1 MMPMPLPQDF
11 IDTLLARNDIE
22 SVVSG
27 YVNLRRSGRNL
38 MGLCPF
44 HGEKT
49 PSFVLY
55 PESNSFYCFG
65 CGAGGD
71 TITFVRKI
79 ENLDYMEAIRFL
91 AQRAGMEVPVQ
102 NSREEGLARARLR
115 LYEANREAARFFHRC
130 LYTPAGAG
138 ALEYLRQ
145 RRLEEK
151 TITHFGLGYA
161 PDDWQGL
168 CRHLMGK
175 GFSGEE
181 LVQANLASRSS
192 KGRVYDRFRNRVMF
206 PIIDLRGNVTAF
218 GGRVLGEGEPK
229 YLNTSDTLVFNKG
242 DGLFAMNFAK
252 NVGSGYFILSEGYM
266 DVIAMH
272 QAGFPTAIAT
282 LGTALTQNQATLIS
296 RYVKE
301 VVLCYDAD
309 NAGQKA
315 TARAIPILKKAGLQ
329 VRVLTIPGAKDPD
342 EFIKLR
348 GPERFKMLLESS
360 GDDVEYRLSK
370 LREKYNL
377 NRPDG
382 KVSFLNEAVE
392 LLASLE
398 NPIEQD
404 VFAGRLG
411 AELSVEKA
419 TLLHQVEQK
428 KRRMGRDAQRA
439 ETRRIQKELVTPKDT
454 INPEREKNMRACRAE
469 ESLLAYLVKNPDRVG
484 AVEERLPP
492 EKFSTS
498 FNRGLYEKILEWG
511 AQGKQVSISSFSEY
525 YSNEEMGRIA
535 QILLK
540 GDISRNTREAESDY
554 IRVIQ
559 EEADKP
565 SLEELAAGSDEAA
578 MEYMKRLREKK
589 K

>member
-266 DVIAMH
+266 DVIHASGWFSH
-272 QAGFPTAIAT
+272 SDRNFGNGFDTEPGDAHFP
-282 LGTALTQNQATLIS
+282 
-296 RYVKE
+296 
-301 VVLCYDAD
+301 LCQ
-309 NAGQKA
+309 G
-315 TARAIPILKKAGLQ
+315 G
-329 VRVLTIPGAKDPD
+329 G
-342 EFIKLR
+342 
-348 GPERFKMLLESS
+348 
-360 GDDVEYRLSK
+360 
-370 LREKYNL
+370 
-377 NRPDG
+377 
-382 KVSFLNEAVE
+382 
-392 LLASLE
+392 
-398 NPIEQD
+398 
-404 VFAGRLG
+404 
-411 AELSVEKA
+411 
-419 TLLHQVEQK
+419 
-428 KRRMGRDAQRA
+428 
-439 ETRRIQKELVTPKDT
+439 
-454 INPEREKNMRACRAE
+454 
-469 ESLLAYLVKNPDRVG
+469 SLLR
-484 AVEERLPP
+484 
-492 EKFSTS
+492 
-498 FNRGLYEKILEWG
+498 RG
-511 AQGKQVSISSFSEY
+511 
-525 YSNEEMGRIA
+525 
-535 QILLK
+535 
-540 GDISRNTREAESDY
+540 
-554 IRVIQ
+554 
-559 EEADKP
+559 
-565 SLEELAAGSDEAA
+565 
-578 MEYMKRLREKK
+578 
-589 K
+589 